1 MALMLTV
8 SQAMEKFKQAK
19 VPQNEELLRRWLRK
33 GKIKGAVIHSKKE
46 GWLIPEDSIK
56 SLIEEK
62 KKKVQAKNKYQKAYN
77 DGYQQAMDDL
87 RASMR
92 KWIVFGYEKSG
103 SIKRSE
109 FRQIAPLNSDNYF
122 KFVDQHYFARGVAKP
137 RQSTDYFYSEGFF
150 CYPIGSIVIDT
161 QESPYNEIYEEEKD
175 LHLDTLAILM
185 LSEYF
190 RLSYIEAIKD
200 TKIVIKSK

>member
-1 MALMLTV
+1 MLTV

-33 GKIKGAVIHSKKE
+33 GKIEGAVIHSKRE

-56 SLIEEK
+56 ELIEEK
-62 KKKVQAKNKYQKAYN
+62 KEKLKQKDKYQKAYN
-77 DGYQQAMDDL
+77 DGYQQAMSDF
-87 RASMR
+87 RAHMR

-109 FRQIAPLNSDNYF
+109 FRQIAPLNSDKYF
-122 KFVDQHYFARGVAKP
+122 KFVDQHYFAREVAKP

-150 CYPIGSIVIDT
+150 CYPIGSIVIDIHET
-161 QESPYNEIYEEEKD
+161 PYSEIYEEETG
-175 LHLDTLAILM
+175 LHLDALAILM

-190 RLSYIEAIKD
+190 RSSYLE
-200 TKIVIKSK
+200 TK

>member
-19 VPQNEELLRRWLRK
+19 VPQNEELLRRWLRN

-56 SLIEEK
+56 LLIEEK

-77 DGYQQAMDDL
+77 DGYQQAMSDF

-109 FRQIAPLNSDNYF
+109 FRQIAPLNSDKYF
-122 KFVDQHYFARGVAKP
+122 KFVDQHYFARGVTKP
-137 RQSTDYFYSEGFF
+137 RPSTDYFFSEGFF

-161 QESPYNEIYEEEKD
+161 QEAPFNEIYEEEKD

-190 RLSYIEAIKD
+190 RLYYIEYCK
-200 TKIVIKSK
+200 

>member
-1 MALMLTV
+1 MLTV
-8 SQAMEKFKQAK
+8 SQAMAKFKQAK

-33 GKIKGAVIHSKKE
+33 GKIEGAVIHSKRE

-56 SLIEEK
+56 VLIEEK
-62 KKKVQAKNKYQKAYN
+62 KKKVQVKNKYQNAYN
-77 DGYQQAMDDL
+77 DGYQQAMSDFRDH
-87 RASMR
+87 MR

-109 FRQIAPLNSDNYF
+109 FRQIAPLNSDKYF
-122 KFVDQHYFARGVAKP
+122 KFVDQHYFARGVNKP
-137 RQSTDYFYSEGFF
+137 RPSTDYFFSEGFF

-161 QESPYNEIYEEEKD
+161 QEAPFNEIYEEEKD
-175 LHLDTLAILM
+175 LHLDTLAIFM

-190 RLSYIEAIKD
+190 RLSYLE
-200 TKIVIKSK
+200 TMNT

>member
-1 MALMLTV
+1 MADFR
-8 SQAMEKFKQAK
+8 S
-19 VPQNEELLRRWLRK
+19 
-33 GKIKGAVIHSKKE
+33 H
-46 GWLIPEDSIK
+46 
-56 SLIEEK
+56 
-62 KKKVQAKNKYQKAYN
+62 
-77 DGYQQAMDDL
+77 
-87 RASMR
+87 MR

-109 FRQIAPLNSDNYF
+109 FRQIAPLNSDKYF

-161 QESPYNEIYEEEKD
+161 QEVPFNEIYEEEKD

-190 RLSYIEAIKD
+190 RLYYIEYCK
-200 TKIVIKSK
+200 

>member
-1 MALMLTV
+1 MLTV
-8 SQAMEKFKQAK
+8 SQVMEKFKQAK
-19 VPQNEELLRRWLRK
+19 VPMNEELLRRWLRK
-33 GKIKGAVIHSKKE
+33 GKIEGAVIHSKRE

-77 DGYQQAMDDL
+77 DGYQQAMSDF
-87 RASMR
+87 RAHMR

-109 FRQIAPLNSDNYF
+109 FRQIAPLNSDKYF

-137 RQSTDYFYSEGFF
+137 RQSTDYFFSEGFF
-150 CYPIGSIVIDT
+150 CYPIGSIVIDIHET
-161 QESPYNEIYEEEKD
+161 PYSEIYEEEKD

-185 LSEYF
+185 LAEYF
-190 RLSYIEAIKD
+190 RVENIEY
-200 TKIVIKSK
+200 TKNRVR

>member
-1 MALMLTV
+1 MLTV
-8 SQAMEKFKQAK
+8 TQAMEKFKQAE
-19 VPQNEELLRRWLRK
+19 VPQNEEVLRRWLRK
-33 GKIKGAVIHSKKE
+33 GKIEGAVIHSKKE

-56 SLIEEK
+56 SLIEK
-62 KKKVQAKNKYQKAYN
+62 KKEKLIQKDKYQKAYN
-77 DGYQQAMDDL
+77 NGYQQAMADF
-87 RASMR
+87 RAHMR

-109 FRQIAPLNSDNYF
+109 FRQIAPLNSDKYF
-122 KFVDQHYFARGVAKP
+122 KFVDQHYFARGVAKA
-137 RQSTDYFYSEGFF
+137 RQSTDYFFSEGFF

-161 QESPYNEIYEEEKD
+161 QEAPFNEIYEEEKD

-190 RLSYIEAIKD
+190 RLSYLEIMN
-200 TKIVIKSK
+200 T

>member
-1 MALMLTV
+1 MLTV

-77 DGYQQAMDDL
+77 DGYQQAVSDF

>member
-33 GKIKGAVIHSKKE
+33 GKIEGAVIHSKRE
-46 GWLIPEDSIK
+46 GWLIPEGSIK

-77 DGYQQAMDDL
+77 DGYQQAVSDF
-87 RASMR
+87 RAHMR

-109 FRQIAPLNSDNYF
+109 FRQIAPLNSDKYF

-137 RQSTDYFYSEGFF
+137 RQSTDYFFSEGFF
-150 CYPIGSIVIDT
+150 CYPIGSIVIDIHET
-161 QESPYNEIYEEEKD
+161 PYSEIYEEEKD

-185 LSEYF
+185 LAEYF
-190 RLSYIEAIKD
+190 RVENIEY
-200 TKIVIKSK
+200 TKNRVR

>member
-1 MALMLTV
+1 MVVALMLTV
-8 SQAMEKFKQAK
+8 SQAMAKFKQAK

-33 GKIKGAVIHSKKE
+33 GKIEGAVIHSKRE

-56 SLIEEK
+56 VLIEEK
-62 KKKVQAKNKYQKAYN
+62 KKKVQVKNKYQNAYN
-77 DGYQQAMDDL
+77 DGYQQAMSDFRDH
-87 RASMR
+87 MR

-109 FRQIAPLNSDNYF
+109 FRQIAPLNSDKYF
-122 KFVDQHYFARGVAKP
+122 KFVDKHYFARGVAKP

-150 CYPIGSIVIDT
+150 CYPIGSIVIDIH
-161 QESPYNEIYEEEKD
+161 EAPYSEIYEEEKD
-175 LHLDTLAILM
+175 MHLDTLAILM

-190 RLSYIEAIKD
+190 RLWYIDK
-200 TKIVIKSK
+200 KN

>member
-1 MALMLTV
+1 MLTV
-8 SQAMEKFKQAK
+8 SQAMAKFKQAK

-33 GKIKGAVIHSKKE
+33 GKIEGAVIHSKRE

-56 SLIEEK
+56 VLIEEK
-62 KKKVQAKNKYQKAYN
+62 KKKVQVKNKYQNAYN
-77 DGYQQAMDDL
+77 DGYQQAMSDFRDH
-87 RASMR
+87 MR

-109 FRQIAPLNSDNYF
+109 FRQIAPLNSDKYF

-137 RQSTDYFYSEGFF
+137 RQSTDYFFSEGFF
-150 CYPIGSIVIDT
+150 CYPIGSIVIDIHET
-161 QESPYNEIYEEEKD
+161 PYREIYEEEKD

-185 LSEYF
+185 LAEYF
-190 RLSYIEAIKD
+190 RLSYIK
-200 TKIVIKSK
+200 TMNN

>member
-1 MALMLTV
+1 MLTV
-8 SQAMEKFKQAK
+8 SQAMAKFKQAK

-33 GKIKGAVIHSKKE
+33 GKIEGAVIHSKRE

-56 SLIEEK
+56 VLIEEK
-62 KKKVQAKNKYQKAYN
+62 KKKVQVKNKYQNAYN
-77 DGYQQAMDDL
+77 DGYQQAVSDF
-87 RASMR
+87 RAHMR

-109 FRQIAPLNSDNYF
+109 FRQIAPLNSDKYF

-137 RQSTDYFYSEGFF
+137 RQSTDYFFSEGFF
-150 CYPIGSIVIDT
+150 CYPIGSIVIDIHET
-161 QESPYNEIYEEEKD
+161 PYSEIYEEEKD

-185 LSEYF
+185 LAEYF
-190 RLSYIEAIKD
+190 RVENIEY
-200 TKIVIKSK
+200 TKNRVR

>member
-1 MALMLTV
+1 MLTV

-33 GKIKGAVIHSKKE
+33 GKIEGAVIHSKRE

-77 DGYQQAMDDL
+77 DGYQQAIDDF
-87 RASMR
+87 RANIR

-109 FRQIAPLNSDNYF
+109 FRQIAPLNSDKYF

-137 RQSTDYFYSEGFF
+137 RQSTDYFFSEGFF
-150 CYPIGSIVIDT
+150 CYPIGSIVIDIH
-161 QESPYNEIYEEEKD
+161 EDPYNEIYEEEK
-175 LHLDTLAILM
+175 HQHIDTLAVLM

-190 RLSYIEAIKD
+190 RSSYLE
-200 TKIVIKSK
+200 TK

>member
-33 GKIKGAVIHSKKE
+33 GKIEGAVIHSKKE
-46 GWLIPEDSIK
+46 GWLIPELSIQK
-56 SLIEEK
+56 LIEEK
-62 KKKVQAKNKYQKAYN
+62 KEKLKQKDKYQKAYN
-77 DGYQQAMDDL
+77 DGYQQAIDDF
-87 RASMR
+87 RANMR

-109 FRQIAPLNSDNYF
+109 FRQIAPLNSDKYF

-150 CYPIGSIVIDT
+150 CYPIGSIVIDIHET
-161 QESPYNEIYEEEKD
+161 PYSEIYEEEKV
-175 LHLDTLAILM
+175 LHLDALAILM

-190 RLSYIEAIKD
+190 RSSYLE
-200 TKIVIKSK
+200 TK

>member
-1 MALMLTV
+1 MLTV

-33 GKIKGAVIHSKKE
+33 GKIEGAVIHSKRE

-77 DGYQQAMDDL
+77 DGYQQAMSDFRDH
-87 RASMR
+87 MR

-109 FRQIAPLNSDNYF
+109 FRQIAPLNSDKYF

-150 CYPIGSIVIDT
+150 CYPIGSIVIDIHET
-161 QESPYNEIYEEEKD
+161 PYSEIYEEETG
-175 LHLDTLAILM
+175 LHLDALAILM

-190 RLSYIEAIKD
+190 RSSYLE
-200 TKIVIKSK
+200 TK

>member
-8 SQAMEKFKQAK
+8 SQAMAKFKQAK

-33 GKIKGAVIHSKKE
+33 GKIEGAVIHSKRE

-56 SLIEEK
+56 VLIEEK
-62 KKKVQAKNKYQKAYN
+62 KKKVQVKNKYQNAYN
-77 DGYQQAMDDL
+77 DGYQQAMSDFRDH
-87 RASMR
+87 MR

-109 FRQIAPLNSDNYF
+109 FRQIAPLNSDKYF
-122 KFVDQHYFARGVAKP
+122 KFVDQHYFARGVTKP
-137 RQSTDYFYSEGFF
+137 RPSTDYFFSEGFF

-161 QESPYNEIYEEEKD
+161 QEAPFNEIYEEEKD
-175 LHLDTLAILM
+175 LHLDTLAIFM

-190 RLSYIEAIKD
+190 RLSYLE
-200 TKIVIKSK
+200 TMNT

>member
-33 GKIKGAVIHSKKE
+33 GKIEGAVIHSKRE

-77 DGYQQAMDDL
+77 DGYQQAIDDF
-87 RASMR
+87 RANIR

-109 FRQIAPLNSDNYF
+109 FRQIAPLNSDKYF

-150 CYPIGSIVIDT
+150 CYPIGSIVIDIHET
-161 QESPYNEIYEEEKD
+161 PYSEIYEEETG
-175 LHLDTLAILM
+175 LHLDALAILM

-190 RLSYIEAIKD
+190 RSSYLE
-200 TKIVIKSK
+200 TK

>member
-1 MALMLTV
+1 MLTV
-8 SQAMEKFKQAK
+8 SQAMEKFKKAK

-33 GKIKGAVIHSKKE
+33 GKIKGAVINSKKE

-56 SLIEEK
+56 LLIEEK
-62 KKKVQAKNKYQKAYN
+62 KKKVQSKNKYQKAYN
-77 DGYQQAMDDL
+77 DGYQQAISDF
-87 RASMR
+87 RAHMR

-109 FRQIAPLNSDNYF
+109 FRQIAPLNSDKYF

-137 RQSTDYFYSEGFF
+137 RPSTDYFFSEGFF
-150 CYPIGSIVIDT
+150 CYPIGSIVIDIHET
-161 QESPYNEIYEEEKD
+161 PYSEIYEEEKN

-190 RLSYIEAIKD
+190 RIEFIKYNKKD
-200 TKIVIKSK
+200 

>member
-1 MALMLTV
+1 MLTV

-33 GKIKGAVIHSKKE
+33 GKIEGAVIHSKRE

-56 SLIEEK
+56 ALIEEK
-62 KKKVQAKNKYQKAYN
+62 KEKLKQKDKYQKAYN
-77 DGYQQAMDDL
+77 DGYQQAMSDF
-87 RASMR
+87 RAHMR

-109 FRQIAPLNSDNYF
+109 FRQIAPLNSDKYF

-137 RQSTDYFYSEGFF
+137 RQSTDYFFSEGFF
-150 CYPIGSIVIDT
+150 CYPIGSIVIDIHET
-161 QESPYNEIYEEEKD
+161 PYSEIYEEETG
-175 LHLDTLAILM
+175 LHLDALAILM

-190 RLSYIEAIKD
+190 RSSYLE
-200 TKIVIKSK
+200 TK

>member
-1 MALMLTV
+1 MLTV

-33 GKIKGAVIHSKKE
+33 GKIEGAVIHSKRE

-56 SLIEEK
+56 ALIEEK
-62 KKKVQAKNKYQKAYN
+62 KEKLKQKDKCQKAYN
-77 DGYQQAMDDL
+77 DGYQQAVSDF

-175 LHLDTLAILM
+175 LHLNTLAILM

>member
-1 MALMLTV
+1 MLTV

-33 GKIKGAVIHSKKE
+33 GKIEGAVIHSKKE
-46 GWLIPEDSIK
+46 GWLIPELSIQK
-56 SLIEEK
+56 LIEEK
-62 KKKVQAKNKYQKAYN
+62 KEKLKQKDKYQKAYN
-77 DGYQQAMDDL
+77 DGYQQAIDDF
-87 RASMR
+87 RANMR

-109 FRQIAPLNSDNYF
+109 FRQIAPLNSDKYF

-150 CYPIGSIVIDT
+150 CYPIGSIVIDIHET
-161 QESPYNEIYEEEKD
+161 PYSEIYEEEKV
-175 LHLDTLAILM
+175 LHLDALAILM

-190 RLSYIEAIKD
+190 RSSYLE
-200 TKIVIKSK
+200 TK

>member
-1 MALMLTV
+1 MLTV

-33 GKIKGAVIHSKKE
+33 GKIEGAVIHSKRE

-56 SLIEEK
+56 ALIEEK
-62 KKKVQAKNKYQKAYN
+62 KEKLKQKDKCQKAYN
-77 DGYQQAMDDL
+77 DGYQQAMSDF

-109 FRQIAPLNSDNYF
+109 FRQIAPLNSDKYF

-150 CYPIGSIVIDT
+150 CYPIGSIVIDIHET
-161 QESPYNEIYEEEKD
+161 PYSEIYEEEKG
-175 LHLDTLAILM
+175 LHLDALAILM

-190 RLSYIEAIKD
+190 RSSYLE
-200 TKIVIKSK
+200 TK

>member
-33 GKIKGAVIHSKKE
+33 GKIEGAVIHSKRE

-62 KKKVQAKNKYQKAYN
+62 KKKVQVKNKYQKAYN
-77 DGYQQAMDDL
+77 DGYQQAMSDF

-109 FRQIAPLNSDNYF
+109 FRQIAPLNSDKYF

-137 RQSTDYFYSEGFF
+137 RQSTDYFFSEGFF
-150 CYPIGSIVIDT
+150 CYPIGNIVIDS
-161 QESPYNEIYEEEKD
+161 QEAPFNEIYEEEK
-175 LHLDTLAILM
+175 HQHIDTLAILM

-190 RLSYIEAIKD
+190 RIKFIAD
-200 TKIVIKSK
+200 IK

>member
-1 MALMLTV
+1 MLTV
-8 SQAMEKFKQAK
+8 TQAMEKFKQAE
-19 VPQNEELLRRWLRK
+19 VPQNEEVLRRWLRK
-33 GKIKGAVIHSKKE
+33 GKIEGAVIHSKKE

-56 SLIEEK
+56 SLIEK
-62 KKKVQAKNKYQKAYN
+62 KKEKLIQKDKYQKSYN

-109 FRQIAPLNSDNYF
+109 FRQIAPVSSDRF
-122 KFVDQHYFARGVAKP
+122 LKFVDQRYFARGVAKP
-137 RQSTDYFYSEGFF
+137 RQNTDYFFSEGFF

-161 QESPYNEIYEEEKD
+161 QEAPFNEIYEEEQ
-175 LHLDTLAILM
+175 HQHIDTLAILM

-190 RLSYIEAIKD
+190 RLCYIDK
-200 TKIVIKSK
+200 KI

>member
-19 VPQNEELLRRWLRK
+19 VPQNEELLRRWLRN

-56 SLIEEK
+56 LLIEEK

-77 DGYQQAMDDL
+77 DGYQQAMSDF
-87 RASMR
+87 RAHMR

-109 FRQIAPLNSDNYF
+109 FRQIAPLNSDKYF
-122 KFVDQHYFARGVAKP
+122 KFVDQHYFARGVTKP
-137 RQSTDYFYSEGFF
+137 RPSTDYFFSEGFF
-150 CYPIGSIVIDT
+150 CYPIGSIVIDIHET
-161 QESPYNEIYEEEKD
+161 PYSEIYEEEKD

-190 RLSYIEAIKD
+190 RLYYIEYCK
-200 TKIVIKSK
+200 

>member
-1 MALMLTV
+1 MLTV
-8 SQAMEKFKQAK
+8 SQAMAKFKQAK

-33 GKIKGAVIHSKKE
+33 GKIEGAVIHSKRE

-56 SLIEEK
+56 VLIEEK
-62 KKKVQAKNKYQKAYN
+62 KKKVQVKNKYQNAYN
-77 DGYQQAMDDL
+77 DGYQQAMSDFRDH
-87 RASMR
+87 MR

-109 FRQIAPLNSDNYF
+109 FRQIAPLNSDKYF
-122 KFVDQHYFARGVAKP
+122 KFVDQHYFARGVTKP
-137 RQSTDYFYSEGFF
+137 RPSTDYFFSEGFF
-150 CYPIGSIVIDT
+150 CYPIGSIVIDIHET
-161 QESPYNEIYEEEKD
+161 PYSEIYEEEKD

-190 RLSYIEAIKD
+190 RLYYIEYCK
-200 TKIVIKSK
+200 

>member
-1 MALMLTV
+1 MLTV

-62 KKKVQAKNKYQKAYN
+62 KKKVQVKNKYQKAYN
-77 DGYQQAMDDL
+77 DGYQQAMSDF

-109 FRQIAPLNSDNYF
+109 FRQIAPLNSDKYF

-137 RQSTDYFYSEGFF
+137 RQSTDYFFSEGFF
-150 CYPIGSIVIDT
+150 CYPIGSIVIDIHET
-161 QESPYNEIYEEEKD
+161 PYREIYEEEKD

-185 LSEYF
+185 LAEYF
-190 RLSYIEAIKD
+190 RLSYIK
-200 TKIVIKSK
+200 TMNN

>member
-33 GKIKGAVIHSKKE
+33 GKIEGAVIHSKRE

-56 SLIEEK
+56 ALIEEK
-62 KKKVQAKNKYQKAYN
+62 KEKLKQKDKYQKAYN
-77 DGYQQAMDDL
+77 DGYQQAMSDF
-87 RASMR
+87 RAHMR

-109 FRQIAPLNSDNYF
+109 FRQIAPLNSDKYF

-137 RQSTDYFYSEGFF
+137 RQSTDYFFSEGFF
-150 CYPIGSIVIDT
+150 CYPIGSIVIDIHET
-161 QESPYNEIYEEEKD
+161 PYSEIYEEETG
-175 LHLDTLAILM
+175 LHLDALAILM

-190 RLSYIEAIKD
+190 RSSYLE
-200 TKIVIKSK
+200 TK

>member
-1 MALMLTV
+1 MAVMLTV

-33 GKIKGAVIHSKKE
+33 GKIEGAVIHSKRE

-77 DGYQQAMDDL
+77 DGYQKAMSDF

-92 KWIVFGYEKSG
+92 KWIVLGYEKSG

-109 FRQIAPLNSDNYF
+109 FRQIAPLNSDKYF

-137 RQSTDYFYSEGFF
+137 RQSTDYFFSEGFF
-150 CYPIGSIVIDT
+150 CYPIGSIVIDIHET
-161 QESPYNEIYEEEKD
+161 PYREIYEEEKD

-185 LSEYF
+185 LAEYF
-190 RLSYIEAIKD
+190 RLSYIK
-200 TKIVIKSK
+200 TMNN

>member
-33 GKIKGAVIHSKKE
+33 GKIEGAVIHSKRE

-77 DGYQQAMDDL
+77 DGYQQAIDDF
-87 RASMR
+87 RANIR

-109 FRQIAPLNSDNYF
+109 FRQIAPLNSDKYF

-137 RQSTDYFYSEGFF
+137 RQSTDYFFSEGFF
-150 CYPIGSIVIDT
+150 CYPIGSIVIDIHET
-161 QESPYNEIYEEEKD
+161 PYSEIYEEEKD

-185 LSEYF
+185 LAEYF
-190 RLSYIEAIKD
+190 RVENIEY
-200 TKIVIKSK
+200 TKNRVR

>member
-1 MALMLTV
+1 MLTV

-33 GKIKGAVIHSKKE
+33 GKIKGAVINSKKKE

-77 DGYQQAMDDL
+77 DGYQQAVSDFL
-87 RASMR
+87 ASMR

>member
-1 MALMLTV
+1 MLTV

-33 GKIKGAVIHSKKE
+33 GKIEGAVIHSKRE

-77 DGYQQAMDDL
+77 DGYQQAIDDF
-87 RASMR
+87 RANIR
-92 KWIVFGYEKSG
+92 KWIIFGYEKSG

-109 FRQIAPLNSDNYF
+109 FRQIAPLNSDKYF

-150 CYPIGSIVIDT
+150 CYPIGSIVIDIHET
-161 QESPYNEIYEEEKD
+161 PYSEIYEEETG
-175 LHLDTLAILM
+175 LHLDALAILM

-190 RLSYIEAIKD
+190 RSSYLE
-200 TKIVIKSK
+200 TK

>member
-1 MALMLTV
+1 MLTV

-33 GKIKGAVIHSKKE
+33 GKIEGAVIHSKRE

-77 DGYQQAMDDL
+77 DGYQQAIDDF
-87 RASMR
+87 RANIR

-109 FRQIAPLNSDNYF
+109 FRQIAPLNSDKYF

-137 RQSTDYFYSEGFF
+137 RPSTDYFYSEGFF
-150 CYPIGSIVIDT
+150 CYPIGNIVIDS
-161 QESPYNEIYEEEKD
+161 QEAPFNEIYEEEK
-175 LHLDTLAILM
+175 HQHIDTLAILM

-190 RLSYIEAIKD
+190 RSSYLE
-200 TKIVIKSK
+200 TK

>member
-1 MALMLTV
+1 MLTV
-8 SQAMEKFKQAK
+8 SQAMAKFKQAK

-33 GKIKGAVIHSKKE
+33 GKIEGAVIHSKRE

-56 SLIEEK
+56 VLIEEK
-62 KKKVQAKNKYQKAYN
+62 KKKVQVKNKYQNAYN
-77 DGYQQAMDDL
+77 DGYQQAMSDFRDH
-87 RASMR
+87 MR

-109 FRQIAPLNSDNYF
+109 FRQIAPLNSDKYF
-122 KFVDQHYFARGVAKP
+122 KFVDQHYFARGVTKP
-137 RQSTDYFYSEGFF
+137 RPSTDYFFSEGFF

-161 QESPYNEIYEEEKD
+161 QEAPFNEIYEEEKD
-175 LHLDTLAILM
+175 LHLDTLAIFM

-190 RLSYIEAIKD
+190 RLSYLE
-200 TKIVIKSK
+200 TMNT